1 MLDSQHLYMMEEEL
15 VEAEGRVEKLKWDI
29 RAWKRVMKTA
39 CNIKEAASDNDSQD
53 TATLVSD
60 REAGK
65 LL

>member
-1 MLDSQHLYMMEEEL
+1 
-15 VEAEGRVEKLKWDI
+15 
-29 RAWKRVMKTA
+29 MKAA

-65 LL
+65 FL